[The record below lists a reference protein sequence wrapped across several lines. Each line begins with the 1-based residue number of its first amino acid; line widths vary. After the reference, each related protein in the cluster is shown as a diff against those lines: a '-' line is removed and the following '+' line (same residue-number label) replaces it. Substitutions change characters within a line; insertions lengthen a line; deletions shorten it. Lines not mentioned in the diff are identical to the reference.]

1 MKKQYKQPA
10 YVQIILTTK
19 RLVATSII
27 VDNEAQDDISG
38 DVKEFMDTD
47 DVISDVNL
55 WDDLW

>member
-10 YVQIILTTK
+10 FMQIILTNK

-38 DVKEFMDTD
+38 DVKEFMDID
-47 DVISDVNL
+47 DVIGDVNL

>member
-10 YVQIILTTK
+10 FTQIILTNK

-27 VDNEAQDDISG
+27 VDNKAQDDISG

-47 DVISDVNL
+47 DVIGDVNL